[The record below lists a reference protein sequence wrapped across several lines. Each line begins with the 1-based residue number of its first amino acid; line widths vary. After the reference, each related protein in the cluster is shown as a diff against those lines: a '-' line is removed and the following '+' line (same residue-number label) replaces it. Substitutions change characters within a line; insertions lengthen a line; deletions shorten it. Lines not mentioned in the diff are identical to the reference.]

1 MKKLTII
8 LFLFLPVTLIA
19 QKFVIIPDGQEKP
32 FQKVLLTWH
41 DGIDAVQVKDLT
53 WVIAESDYKRL
64 PVTLTVT
71 KTEIVDLKS
80 TEVVY
85 NIKTELNKLPVKI
98 LVPTDFKVVEAI
110 KIEPIEKII
119 LK

>member
-1 MKKLTII
+1 MKKLIII
-8 LFLFLPVTLIA
+8 LFLFLPVTLMA
-19 QKFVIIPDGQEKP
+19 QKFVIIPDGQQKP
-32 FQKVLLTWH
+32 FYKVLITPF
-41 DGIDAVQVKDLT
+41 DGVDAVQVKDLT

-85 NIKTELNKLPVKI
+85 NIKTELSKLPVKT
-98 LVPTDFKVVEAI
+98 LVPTDFKITEIEA
-110 KIEPIEKII
+110 EPIEKVII
-119 LK
+119 K